1 MSKYLFRGLL
11 IGFALFAAPVVYVA
25 APTIRETWTATNKY
39 LREQKRAKVEREYQ
53 KKLRY
58 VRSLPPGEWPKVHP
72 NVRDLPD

>member
-1 MSKYLFRGLL
+1 MNKHLFRGLL
-11 IGFALFAAPVVYVA
+11 IGFALFLVPIGIIAAPKV
-25 APTIRETWTATNKY
+25 RETWTATNQY
-39 LREQKRAKVEREYQ
+39 LAKQKQEKAMRDYQ